1 MSATEVHSFPR
12 ATTTMSSQNSF
23 RSGISLFAAL
33 KLCRGIVLARV
44 PRSGPPLARAGAK
57 LRTTRVV
64 VLAFVLGFHSAIAAQ
79 TPSPEFL
86 PLDSA
91 QPVLQ
96 KIACSGKD
104 CPAPAI
110 SPADWTAWL
119 QKSGAQIRQRLDVG
133 EEDSLTNLLRFGVTY
148 TREYRID
155 DEYLVLYGQSSL
167 VNAFAENRANDLIK
181 ALASPNAGQGFVEMR
196 AFIEKKGYSLK
207 TPAERAKLKAY
218 LLANL
223 ARMQKEFLQLRE
235 QAKTNRSQEFQ
246 QRGISL
252 DSNLWPDYDLDLTLQ
267 TLLDSGKLKPNSIRR
282 VAIVGPGLDFVNKQE
297 GVDYYPPQITQPY
310 AVLDTLIRLG
320 LAKPDVVELYT
331 FDISSRVNL
340 HLEIA
345 RKNAALG
352 QAYTVQLPWYSDG
365 RWTDDFRAKF
375 TAYWQQLGAQI
386 GQPVAPIPVPQA
398 SPGFTTRAVKI
409 RTGIVNRITPVDM
422 NIVYQRLPLAPNQRF
437 DLIIGTNI
445 FLYYGGFEQAL
456 ARVNMASMLNPG
468 GYLLS
473 NDKLED
479 AVPAGL
485 EEGMTMDIPM
495 TTPPVITDH
504 IYSYRRTQ

>member
-1 MSATEVHSFPR
+1 VLSRLCGSVALALLALAP
-12 ATTTMSSQNSF
+12 A
-23 RSGISLFAAL
+23 IS
-33 KLCRGIVLARV
+33 
-44 PRSGPPLARAGAK
+44 
-57 LRTTRVV
+57 
-64 VLAFVLGFHSAIAAQ
+64 AQ
-79 TPSPEFL
+79 TPAPEFL
-86 PLDSA
+86 PLDAA

-96 KIACSGKD
+96 RIVCSDKD
-104 CPAPAI
+104 CPPPGVSSAA
-110 SPADWTAWL
+110 WTAWL
-119 QKSGAQIRQRLDVG
+119 QKSDAQIRRRLDTG

-155 DEYLVLYGQSSL
+155 DEYLVLYGQSTL
-167 VNAFAENRANDLIK
+167 VNAFAENRADDLIK
-181 ALASPNAGQGFVEMR
+181 ALAAPNANQGFVEMR
-196 AFIEKKGYSLK
+196 AFVEKKGYSLK
-207 TPAERAKLKAY
+207 TPADRAKLKAY

-235 QAKTNRSQEFQ
+235 QAKTNRSQEFE

-252 DSNLWPDYDLDLTLQ
+252 DSNLWPDYDLDLALQ
-267 TLLDSGKLKPNSIRR
+267 TLLNSGKLKLNSIRR

-297 GVDYYPPQITQPY
+297 GVDYYPPQITQPF
-310 AVLDTLIRLG
+310 AVLDTLLRLG
-320 LAKPDVVELYT
+320 LAKPDAVALYT

-340 HLEIA
+340 HLDMA

-352 QAYTVQLPWYSDG
+352 QSYTVQLPWYSDG

-375 TAYWQQLGAQI
+375 TAYWQQLGSQI
-386 GQPVAPIPVPQA
+386 GQPVTPLPVPQG
-398 SPGFTTRAVKI
+398 SPGFSTRAVKI
-409 RTGIVNRITPVDM
+409 RPDIVNRVTPVDM
-422 NIVYQRLPLAPNQRF
+422 NIVYQRLPLAADQRF

-456 ARVNMASMLNPG
+456 ARVNIAAMLQPG

-485 EEGMTMDIPM
+485 EQVTTTDIPM

-504 IYSYRRTQ
+504 IYAYRRTE

>member
-1 MSATEVHSFPR
+1 
-12 ATTTMSSQNSF
+12 
-23 RSGISLFAAL
+23 
-33 KLCRGIVLARV
+33 
-44 PRSGPPLARAGAK
+44 LARAGAK
-57 LRTTRVV
+57 VRTTRALVV
-64 VLAFVLGFHSAIAAQ
+64 ALTFVLSFLSAIAAQ
-79 TPSPEFL
+79 TPLPEFL
-86 PLDSA
+86 PLDA
-91 QPVLQ
+91 ARPVLQ
-96 KIACSGKD
+96 TIPCNANG
-104 CPAPAI
+104 CP
-110 SPADWTAWL
+110 SPTITSSDWTAWL
-119 QKSGAQIRQRLDVG
+119 QKSDAQIRQRLDTG

-155 DEYLVLYGQSSL
+155 DDYLVLYGQSSL

-181 ALASPNAGQGFVEMR
+181 ALAAPGANQGFVEMR
-196 AFIEKKGYSLK
+196 AFVEKKGYSLK
-207 TPAERAKLKAY
+207 TPADRAKLKTY

-246 QRGISL
+246 RRGISL

-267 TLLDSGKLKPNSIRR
+267 SLLDSGKLKPNSIRR

-297 GVDYYPPQITQPY
+297 GVDYYPPQITQPF
-310 AVLDTLIRLG
+310 AVLDTLFRLG
-320 LAKPDVVELYT
+320 LAAPDAVELYT

-340 HLEIA
+340 HLGIA

-375 TAYWQQLGAQI
+375 TAYWQQLGSRI
-386 GQPVAPIPVPQA
+386 GQPVAPIPVPQG
-398 SPGFTTRAVKI
+398 SPGFATRAVKI
-409 RTGIVNRITPVDM
+409 RPEIVSRITPVDM
-422 NIVYQRLPLAPNQRF
+422 NIVYQRLPLAPDQRF

-456 ARVNMASMLNPG
+456 ARLNIAAMLQPG
-468 GYLLS
+468 AYLLS

-479 AVPAGL
+479 AFPAGL
-485 EEGMTMDIPM
+485 DQALTTDIPM

-504 IYSYRRTQ
+504 IYSYRRTP